1 MHPSPGLSHPAATIR
16 TCHRTT
22 TALPIRRLLDTAGN
36 IVKVRLVEPEA
47 SRLWVDLQDGR
58 SATITLAAY
67 EDYAAGDVLFCQ
79 DGFTPE
85 KVPDELWGKST
96 QVGTIRHV
104 SGGRVIVD
112 VDGSLKAYPQRSSL
126 PFQAGQTVEIDST
139 GRPGR
144 LLSER
149 PVDRLG
155 LADRD
160 TIDVESLVVE
170 PAGELTL
177 EDFGG
182 SPDIVNRAANLV
194 RVALDPH
201 NRIKEIGAN
210 PIKGM
215 LFTGPPGTGKTHLA
229 KVLAGLAGATFYNIA
244 GPTIVDQWVGQ
255 SERALRSIFDHA
267 RRNAPAILFF
277 DEIDSLFTRR
287 GSSTHEATNRLVG
300 QLLSLLDGFS
310 AFEQVMVIATT
321 NLPESLDNAL
331 LRPGRLS
338 HKIQFTLPD
347 TADRAAICEAS
358 SRHIKFSEPV
368 DPHMLAE
375 ATPGWTSSDIAA
387 IWTEAAILAALDG
400 RVTLCLEDVHEGMQR
415 VQRAPVAPEK
425 DPES

>member
-1 MHPSPGLSHPAATIR
+1 M
-16 TCHRTT
+16 
-22 TALPIRRLLDTAGN
+22 
-36 IVKVRLVEPEA
+36 VR
-47 SRLWVDLQDGR
+47 
-58 SATITLAAY
+58 
-67 EDYAAGDVLFCQ
+67 
-79 DGFTPE
+79 
-85 KVPDELWGKST
+85 
-96 QVGTIRHV
+96 
-104 SGGRVIVD
+104 
-112 VDGSLKAYPQRSSL
+112 
-126 PFQAGQTVEIDST
+126 
-139 GRPGR
+139 
-144 LLSER
+144 
-149 PVDRLG
+149 
-155 LADRD
+155 
-160 TIDVESLVVE
+160 

-177 EDFGG
+177 QDFGG

-194 RVALDPH
+194 RVALDPA

-255 SERALRSIFDHA
+255 SERALRNIFDHA
-267 RRNAPAILFF
+267 RQNAPAI
-277 DEIDSLFTRR
+277 
-287 GSSTHEATNRLVG
+287 
-300 QLLSLLDGFS
+300 LLSLLDGFS
-310 AFEQVMVIATT
+310 VFEQVMVIATT
-321 NLPESLDNAL
+321 NLPESLDHAL

-338 HKIQFTLPD
+338 HKIQFALPD

-368 DPHMLAE
+368 DSHALAE

-400 RVTLCLEDVHEGMQR
+400 RVTLCLEDVHEGIQR